1 MNLTEVATS
10 GPVLLALLLSVAAG
24 AVSFASP
31 CVVPLV
37 PGYLAYLAGLVGADA
52 PAVTE
57 DEVRAQE
64 AERSAAV
71 TGGTPVAVAPPRR
84 ARRGRIAGAAG
95 LFVLGFTVVFV
106 VGLGSVVW
114 LADALLANE
123 ALLQRLGGVVTVAM
137 GLVFLGAVPALQRD
151 TRLHRVPR
159 LGLAGAPLLG
169 ATFGLGWTP
178 CLGPT
183 LAGVVALASGTDAG
197 SAGVRGVV
205 LLLAYCVGLGVPFVL
220 IALGAGRAVRAQAWL
235 RAHSRRIQVV
245 GGVALILV
253 GLALATGAWAELV
266 AVLRGPVAGFT
277 TPI

>member
-24 AVSFASP
+24 VVSFASP

-52 PAVTE
+52 PVVTE
-57 DEVRAQE
+57 WE
-64 AERSAAV
+64 ARTQSA
-71 TGGTPVAVAPPRR
+71 VATAAPPRV
-84 ARRGRIAGAAG
+84 RRFRVAGAAA
-95 LFVLGFTVVFV
+95 LFVAGFTVVFV
-106 VGLGSVVW
+106 VGLGSIVW

-123 ALLQRLGGVVTVAM
+123 ALLQRIGGVVTVAM
-137 GLVFLGAVPALQRD
+137 GLVFLGLVPALQRD
-151 TRLHRVPR
+151 TRPHRVPR

-197 SAGVRGVV
+197 AAGVRGVV
-205 LLLAYCVGLGVPFVL
+205 LLLAYCFGLGVPFVL

-235 RAHSRRIQVV
+235 RAHSRRIQIV
-245 GGVALILV
+245 GGVGLIVV
-253 GLALATGAWAELV
+253 GLALATGAWGELV